1 LLERIQT
8 RIWCLVA
15 LAGVAGTAP
24 AAPVGGVEADR
35 EEASYEKEYSR
46 ATAADAYLN
55 SIVERLVAAAQKP
68 GATQIRIRAVRSEM
82 PFVFALGNG
91 ATYVSTGLIARLS
104 NDSQLAALI
113 APEIAGIIAPN
124 TELEN
129 SLAEKNRRTA
139 GAKLLAIVATAGI
152 AAFPMASSE
161 AKQADA
167 HSTAVILDNDKT
179 ALGWARQAGF
189 DITQAPLATRRL
201 KEVLAAESLSGGNRL
216 SNAAGLDNR
225 GTQLANALQLLADP
239 AAKAPAADPAEPLRT
254 LSRKFSVDLVRLDF
268 EHSRREGILP
278 VLDRI
283 DREHGASAE
292 TACLRAR
299 YFRELG
305 TSSEVTQQV
314 IDAYQACVNAPG
326 APVENYKEL
335 GYLYRDKGD
344 AAAAARAFEKYLSL
358 APSAVDAPII
368 RSFIEELHAKH

>member
-1 LLERIQT
+1 LERIQT

-15 LAGVAGTAP
+15 LVSVAVVARS
-24 AAPVGGVEADR
+24 APVGGVEADR
-35 EEASYEKEYSR
+35 QEAAYEKEYPR

-91 ATYVSTGLIARLS
+91 ATYVSTGLIARVS

-113 APEIAGIIAPN
+113 APEIAGVIAPN
-124 TELEN
+124 TVLEG
-129 SLAEKNRRTA
+129 SLEEKNRKLL
-139 GAKLLAIVATAGI
+139 GAKLLAIVATAGV

-167 HSTAVILDNDKT
+167 HYTAVILDNDKT

-189 DITQAPLATRRL
+189 DIAQAPLATQRL
-201 KEVLAAESLSGGNRL
+201 KELLAAESLTGANRL
-216 SNAAGLDNR
+216 SNASGLDNR
-225 GTQLANALQLLADP
+225 GTQLTHALQALADP
-239 AAKAPAADPAEPLRT
+239 AAKAPTADAAEPLKT
-254 LSRKFSVDLVRLDF
+254 LSRKFSIDLVRLDF

-283 DREHGASAE
+283 DREHGVSSD

-299 YFRELG
+299 YHRELG
-305 TSSEVTQQV
+305 TSSEITQQV
-314 IDAYQACVNAPG
+314 IDAYQACVNSPG

-344 AAAAARAFEKYLSL
+344 AAGAARAFEKYLSL
-358 APSAVDAPII
+358 APNAVDAPII
-368 RSFIEELHAKH
+368 RTFIEELRAKH